1 LMPALPLHLQFACSR
16 SQRLHPPAASTQLA
30 RAAYVPAGDSRQ
42 PNTPVLAAITAPAGP
57 VDAAY
62 KAIDSLIK
70 VPAELTD
77 YSVNSVTEGIE
88 ALATTRV
95 IIKPADDSA
104 VSEHATRG
112 KVNRS
117 FSGEV

>member
-1 LMPALPLHLQFACSR
+1 MRVRLPHALLTLVDTLVCTLLPAHC
-16 SQRLHPPAASTQLA
+16 
-30 RAAYVPAGDSRQ
+30 Y
-42 PNTPVLAAITAPAGP
+42 AGP

-62 KAIDSLIK
+62 KAVDSLIK
-70 VPAELTD
+70 VPAQLTD
-77 YSVNSVTEGIE
+77 YSVSSVTEGIE

-95 IIKPADDSA
+95 IIKPADGSA

-117 FSGEV
+117 FSGAGLRGGWGGGGSWAAAASLADADVPGGI